1 MPAGTDGK
9 GREAPPDRPPPAGKP
24 NACPP
29 GGGRARLILKA
40 FGLVGQLGL
49 TVVAGGFLGAL
60 AGHGVDR
67 WLGTAP
73 GFLIGGM
80 LFGLAGGAVGA
91 YRLIV
96 RYLGE

>member
-1 MPAGTDGK
+1 MPAGTEGN
-9 GREAPPDRPPPAGKP
+9 GRGAPPGRLRWARP
-24 NACPP
+24 
-29 GGGRARLILKA
+29 ILRA

-49 TVVAGGFLGAL
+49 TVVAGGLLGAL
-60 AGHGVDR
+60 AGHGLDR

-73 GFLIGGM
+73 AFLIGGL